1 MEADLPKDMP
11 DEPKKTHRLQI
22 YLIKKGI
29 SEDIIL
35 GEEYPKKNVGIGTL
49 FYKQSSSHQP
59 QWLELFQRDGYGLE
73 GVYAASASALLLVKA
88 ENRFF
93 AIAFGHGG
101 RHMLLPGVYEERF
114 GLLVT
119 LNAVDPK
126 SIRSVD
132 TKTLESEPMQT
143 REQASRGTETNRFTF
158 DPESDLVRAF
168 TGTPAASENLGS
180 MLVGK
185 DALKISIR
193 TELNDIKALLKILLK
208 KFGEKKYI
216 ENGFDWIDQMK
227 ELQDSKLIETLN
239 GKMVAEFNKAS
250 PSKLWL
256 TVPDIIDWDDVA
268 GFKYS
273 QKKTEDL
280 KDDLHI
286 QAFKDF
292 IDKEVTL
299 EDLENHR
306 VHMHCSSTENDKEKW
321 KVYDCVYCECDNDG
335 STYLLSNGRWYAIN
349 KKLVDKVNSAF
360 GKIPKKTTAY
370 TFPDYNHDS
379 EGAYNKAICDG
390 RSAICFDAQPI
401 SYGGSYS
408 KIEFCDVYT
417 TSKKMIH
424 VKRYSGSSTL
434 SHLFNQ
440 GANAAEALLDTEFRA
455 AVNKKLSSANKIN
468 SPNNPR
474 ESMEVVFGIVSK
486 SEKDLDIPFFSK
498 MSLKHVASRLQNLGY
513 KVSLVKIKNA
523 KDGEQ
528 ESD

>member
-1 MEADLPKDMP
+1 MP

-22 YLIKKGI
+22 YLIKKGV
-29 SEDIIL
+29 SEDVIL
-35 GEEYPKKNVGIGTL
+35 GDEYAKKNVGIGTL
-49 FYKQSSSHQP
+49 FYKQSNSHQP
-59 QWLELFQRDGYGLE
+59 QWLELFQRDGYDLE
-73 GVYAASASALLLVKA
+73 GVYSASASALLLVKA
-88 ENRFF
+88 ENRHF

-168 TGTPAASENLGS
+168 TGTPAVSENLGS

-193 TELNDIKALLKILLK
+193 CELNDVKPLLKILLK

-227 ELQDSKLIETLN
+227 ELQDPALIETLN
-239 GKMVAEFNKAS
+239 GKMMKEFNKSA

-273 QKKTEDL
+273 QKKSEDL
-280 KDDLHI
+280 KDDLHV
-286 QAFKDF
+286 QDFKDCL
-292 IDKEVTL
+292 DKDEVTL
-299 EDLENHR
+299 DDVESHR
-306 VHMHCSSTENDKEKW
+306 VHMYCSSTDNDRERW
-321 KVYDCVYCECDNDG
+321 KVYDCIYCECDNDG
-335 STYLLSNGRWYAIN
+335 STYLLSNGRWYAIDN
-349 KKLVDKVNSAF
+349 KLVKRVNAAF
-360 GKIPKKTTAY
+360 DEIPKKVSGY

-379 EGAYNKAICDG
+379 EGAYNKAISTGDD
-390 RSAICFDAQPI
+390 AICFDARPI

-408 KIEFCDVYT
+408 KIEFCDVYI

-440 GANAAEALLDTEFRA
+440 GANAAEALLDSEFRKE
-455 AVNKKLSSANKIN
+455 VNKKLPSGAKISA
-468 SPNNPR
+468 PTNPR
-474 ESMEVVFGIVSK
+474 ESMEVVFGIISK
-486 SEKDLDIPFFSK
+486 SEKELNIPFFSK
-498 MSLKHVASRLQNLGY
+498 LSLKNVASRLRNLGY
-513 KVSLVKIKNA
+513 KVSVVKIKNIGA
-523 KDGEQ
+523 SDQE